1 MTGGPERTR
10 HKYRRSL
17 LWIWDEAGDFYPF
30 RLRLSA
36 VEIHFRR
43 GMWSGAEDLC
53 RHGALACERLGR
65 IYEKGLFLN
74 QLGNILSYRGM
85 RHEALES
92 MHQAHQILSERP
104 ESLIMISVLYNLGY
118 ACEHFGD
125 LDKSLEYYAA
135 GQNLARRL
143 GDHRSE
149 NRANGNIGIIYAMR
163 GDFGTA
169 LDYFRR
175 LLESSAKLE
184 DLAGV
189 ALAHGNLGLAL
200 LYSGKPEEAQT
211 HLQQKLD
218 LSREMGDRLGI
229 CQALGSL
236 GDLQASRGDYP
247 LALKSYQLARE
258 HAVAMNN
265 LNMIVTADEKTGEIM
280 LLQGRYPEAAGVFI
294 GAIDL
299 VEKRGSRLSLPSL
312 WQKAGDCYLETGQL
326 GLAEKSFNKSIAVGK
341 EDSQEPFYMGAYRG
355 LARLSN
361 LRGQREQA
369 MEHCQKF
376 LELAEKYN
384 DRIYVFDGR
393 VLECLIKKTTDPEAA
408 IIGLSGLLARAGSDA
423 ERAEVLYCLWEIRG
437 TARDRQ
443 EALEALNLAAGQTP
457 SALHEARINKL
468 QE

>member
-1 MTGGPERTR
+1 
-10 HKYRRSL
+10 
-17 LWIWDEAGDFYPF
+17 
-30 RLRLSA
+30 
-36 VEIHFRR
+36 
-43 GMWSGAEDLC
+43 MWSEAEDLC

-65 IYEKGLFLN
+65 IYEKGRFLN
-74 QLGNILSYRGM
+74 QLGNILSYRGL
-85 RHEALES
+85 RHEAMAAMEE
-92 MHQAHQILSERP
+92 AHGILSRNP
-104 ESLIMISVLYNLGY
+104 DDGIMVSVLYNLGY

-125 LDKSLEYYAA
+125 LDKSLEHYAS
-135 GQNLARRL
+135 GQDLARRL

-175 LLESSAKLE
+175 LLELSAKLE
-184 DLAGV
+184 DPAGV

-200 LYSGKPEEAQT
+200 LYSGKPEEAEA
-211 HLQQKLD
+211 HLQLKLK

-247 LALKSYQLARE
+247 SALKSYQQARE

-265 LNMIVTADEKTGEIM
+265 LNMTVTADEKTGEVM
-280 LLQGRYPEAAGVFI
+280 VLQGRYPEAAGVFI

-326 GLAEKSFNKSIAVGK
+326 DLAEKAFNKSITAGK

-355 LARLSN
+355 LARLEN
-361 LRGQREQA
+361 LRGQSQRA
-369 MEHCQKF
+369 MEYCRRF
-376 LELAEKYN
+376 LELSEKYN
-384 DRIYVFDGR
+384 DRNYIFEGR
-393 VLECLIKKTTDPEAA
+393 VLECLIKKVTDPEAA
-408 IIGLSGLLARAGSDA
+408 IAGLSELLTRAGSDA
-423 ERAEVLYCLWEIRG
+423 NKAEVLYWRWEIRR

-443 EALEALNLAAGQTP
+443 EALEALKLAAAQTP
-457 SALHEARINKL
+457 SALYETRLNRL